1 MVLKRKRS
9 ESELSLSSSS
19 AFNSPQRPDHFSS
32 MDLDTSPIRRTSRGS
47 TPSHLPSRT
56 MKRFRDSRPSDEEI
70 HRKFYEWRAHHH
82 RCHQSTSLRQPSTER
97 TLNMLYTAQKQHIT
111 HQQQQELAQMAGLAI
126 QPQPQPQ
133 PQSQPRLQIT
143 PAHSHGAF
151 QASLHSFWKLP
162 SAAAPT
168 AVAFPPPVNNS
179 VYDSPANCEDC
190 GQTLREGAGNEDAMD
205 VDDFGTEAE
214 TGCGACGKHVC
225 SHCSITNLGEQRRCL
240 ICAGKKVWVGG
251 LGWAGVSGVKV
262 C

>member
-32 MDLDTSPIRRTSRGS
+32 MDLDTSPIRRTSRSS

-70 HRKFYEWRAHHH
+70 H
-82 RCHQSTSLRQPSTER
+82 QR
-97 TLNMLYTAQKQHIT
+97 TLNMLYTAQKQHLI
-111 HQQQQELAQMAGLAI
+111 HQQQQQELAHMAGLAI
-126 QPQPQPQ
+126 HPQPQPQPQ
-133 PQSQPRLQIT
+133 PRLQIT
-143 PAHSHGAF
+143 SPHSHGAA

-162 SAAAPT
+162 SAAAPPT
-168 AVAFPPPVNNS
+168 VAFPPPVDTLAL

-190 GQTLREGAGNEDAMD
+190 GQMLAGNEDAMD
-205 VDDFGTEAE
+205 VDDFGAGAE
-214 TGCGACGKHVC
+214 ETSCGACGKHVC

>member
-19 AFNSPQRPDHFSS
+19 AFNSPPRPDHFSS
-32 MDLDTSPIRRTSRGS
+32 MDLDTSPIRRTSRSS

-70 HRKFYEWRAHHH
+70 H
-82 RCHQSTSLRQPSTER
+82 QR
-97 TLNMLYTAQKQHIT
+97 TLNMLYTAQKQHIAYQ
-111 HQQQQELAQMAGLAI
+111 HRQEQVQMMAGLAI
-126 QPQPQPQ
+126 QPQPQPR
-133 PQSQPRLQIT
+133 PQIAPT
-143 PAHSHGAF
+143 HAHGA

-162 SAAAPT
+162 SAAGAP
-168 AVAFPPPVNNS
+168 AVAAPPSVNAL
-179 VYDSPANCEDC
+179 VYDGPANCEDC
-190 GQTLREGAGNEDAMD
+190 GQTLREGASNEDAMD
-205 VDDFGTEAE
+205 VDDFGAVAE
-214 TGCGACGKHVC
+214 TSCGACGKHVC

-251 LGWAGVSGVKV
+251 LGWAGVSSIRV